1 MFMEERLMSVLSD
14 KDIFSL
20 IMEKK
25 LVISPLEVTQIQPA
39 SVDLRLGGKLQIPC
53 PGTVALY
60 PGAEKPAPGH
70 TDIALSEK
78 PYTLEPGAIAYVS
91 TLETLRI
98 PTGYNARIYNKNS
111 LAQLGL
117 NVWPAYINP
126 GYEGV
131 MPLVLKNDGVHRLV
145 IKAGMRICQMEV
157 SALQTPPSRSY
168 ADRHEAPALQQLAQ
182 RSGMEGSSS
191 APRSQLSLFLENRI
205 RELASSD

>member
-1 MFMEERLMSVLSD
+1 MSVLSD

-39 SVDLRLGGKLQIPC
+39 SVDLRLGGKLQIPR

-60 PGAEKPAPGH
+60 PGAEQPALDY
-70 TDIALSEK
+70 TDIILGEK
-78 PYTLEPGAIAYVS
+78 PYTLEPGAVVHAS

-98 PTGYNARIYNKNS
+98 PTECNARIDNKNS

-117 NVWPAYINP
+117 HVWPAYINP

-131 MPLVLKNDGVHRLV
+131 MPLTLKNDGVHTLV

-168 ADRHEAPALQQLAQ
+168 ADRHEAPALEQLAQ
-182 RSGMEGSSS
+182 RSGMECSPS
-191 APRSQLSLFLENRI
+191 APRSQLSLFLEKRI
-205 RELASSD
+205 RELASSDA